1 MAGERIP
8 VTQMKTMRETLRER
22 NLLTDFSEEHPYSL
36 SQNATNDQN
45 IIYHPLRNYK
55 DFAYVGTIAIGMPP
69 QEFTVM
75 FDTGSS
81 DLWVPSTHCHSLSC
95 LTHNLFNPH
104 KSTTFKL
111 LDNPVDLIYASG
123 RINGVLGQDIIQ
135 VILAIQGTTP
145 LFDNLKNL
153 GLIPYPLF
161 AFYLSCRRE
170 NGSVVMFGGVDHSYH
185 TGKLNWVPAILD
197 TGTTFLLGP
206 SRRIAKIH
214 RLIRVRP
221 FESLQYTVPCN
232 TTSTLPPLI
241 FTIKGIDYPVPAQ
254 AYIHKNSEGLCYST
268 FRNGKQHENE
278 AETWVL
284 GNTFLR
290 LYFSVYDRE
299 KYRIGLA
306 PAVAWTQERT
316 MKWLVLLGLMALSEC
331 IMAYISNINIGTP
344 PQEFWV
350 VFNTGSSD
358 LWIKYL
364 VGVTQPLSLSY
375 EEYRFKD
382 APFDGIL
389 GLGYLNLS
397 VGGTTPIFD
406 NRKKQGVIS
415 QPVFAFYISRKV

>member
-1 MAGERIP
+1 MLRSQSVLSTSIEDGSMKWLGLLGLVALSECMVIIP
-8 VTQMKTMRETLRER
+8 VMQMKTMRETLRER

-55 DFAYVGTIAIGMPP
+55 DFVYVGTIAIGTPP

-135 VILAIQGTTP
+135 IGNLLHFNQTFALSQKQSKHFFQNAPFDGILGLGFPSLAIQGTTP

-161 AFYLSCRRE
+161 AFYLSCWRE

-185 TGKLNWVPAILD
+185 TGKLNWVPVSRTHYWQITMGRISMNGKVIACKRGCQAILD

-214 RLIRVRP
+214 RLIHVRP

-284 GNTFLR
+284 GNAFLR

-306 PAVAWTQERT
+306 PAV
-316 MKWLVLLGLMALSEC
+316 
-331 IMAYISNINIGTP
+331 
-344 PQEFWV
+344 
-350 VFNTGSSD
+350 
-358 LWIKYL
+358 
-364 VGVTQPLSLSY
+364 
-375 EEYRFKD
+375 
-382 APFDGIL
+382 
-389 GLGYLNLS
+389 
-397 VGGTTPIFD
+397 
-406 NRKKQGVIS
+406 
-415 QPVFAFYISRKV
+415 